1 MKYIII
7 TAKHH
12 DGFCMFHSEL
22 TDYNVVD
29 AAPFKRDPSNP

>member
-1 MKYIII
+1 MI

-12 DGFCMFHSEL
+12 NGFFMFHSEL

-29 AAPFKRDPSNP
+29 AAPLSVTY